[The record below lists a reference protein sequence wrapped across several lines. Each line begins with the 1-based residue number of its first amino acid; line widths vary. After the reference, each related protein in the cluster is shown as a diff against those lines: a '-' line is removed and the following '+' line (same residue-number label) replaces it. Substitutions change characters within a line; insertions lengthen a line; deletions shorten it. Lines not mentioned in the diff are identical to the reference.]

1 MSHKYNR
8 QFIYYVY
15 GCINNVAMERIL
27 NHKNKP
33 APDRNNFT
41 KIVRAMHCSC

>member
-15 GCINNVAMERIL
+15 GCCANNVAIERIL

-33 APDRNNFT
+33 APDRNIRT
-41 KIVRAMHCSC
+41 KIALSSN